1 MLVLARKRHQ
11 DLIIRHNGEW
21 IATITVTNV
30 DKNGQVKIGCLGKS
44 FDTMFWR
51 REIDTLEGVTDGRIS
66 NSSESG
72 RSKSDDHSDA
82 QQDAVDGNGT
92 GTGNA

>member
-1 MLVLARKRHQ
+1 MLVLARKRHE

-21 IATITVTNV
+21 IATITVTKI

-66 NSSESG
+66 TCAESG
-72 RSKSDDHSDA
+72 RSESDDHSDV
-82 QQDAVDGNGT
+82 QQDVADGNSL